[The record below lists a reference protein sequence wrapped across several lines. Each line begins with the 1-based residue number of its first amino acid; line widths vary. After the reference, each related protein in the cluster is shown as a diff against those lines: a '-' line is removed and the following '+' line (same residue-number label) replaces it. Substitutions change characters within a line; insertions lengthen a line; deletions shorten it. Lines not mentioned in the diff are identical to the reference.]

1 VNDDLK
7 TRILAAARATR
18 SPTRSAS
25 QAQAWAVLASGL
37 ALATG
42 LFFAFDGP
50 SHGQGRSA
58 WFYGASVGGW
68 SVIAALSVWAAFSR
82 GRSAVGQPSARLV
95 AVAVGTPVAL
105 FAMMVAFALAHP
117 EVTLVHP
124 ERIGWKC
131 LRLTLAAGAAPLLAL
146 ALVRRRSDPV
156 HPVAAGAALGAACGA
171 SAGVMV
177 ELWCPVATPSHVAIG
192 HILPIGVLVLAG
204 IVLGRFLIAI
214 RRPPGAP

>member
-1 VNDDLK
+1 VSDDLK
-7 TRILAAARATR
+7 ARVLVAARAMR
-18 SPTRSAS
+18 SPTRAAS
-25 QAQAWAVLASGL
+25 HAQAWGVLVGGV
-37 ALATG
+37 ALAIA

-58 WFYGASVGGW
+58 WFCGASVGGW
-68 SVIAALSVWAAFSR
+68 SAIAAASAWAAFSR
-82 GRSAVGQPSARLV
+82 GRSAVGRPSARLV
-95 AVAVGTPVAL
+95 AVAAGTPVAL

-146 ALVRRRSDPV
+146 ALARRRSDPV
-156 HPVAAGAALGAACGA
+156 HPAAAGAALGAACGA

-177 ELWCPVATPSHVAIG
+177 EMWCPVATPSHVAIG
-192 HILPIGVLVLAG
+192 HILPIAVLVLAG
-204 IVLGRFLIAI
+204 VALGRFFIAI
-214 RRPPGAP
+214 RRPPA